1 MYRLAQEALTA
12 WKIDPDR
19 MPLLVR
25 GARQVG
31 KSFLVEDFG
40 RTHFSSMA
48 VINFEFERRYLACF
62 DTLDPHKII
71 SHLGLMLGQPI
82 VPGETLLFLDEI
94 QECPKAILALR
105 YFKEKMPN
113 LHVIGAGSLLEF
125 TLNQAEF
132 RMPVGRVQSLYIKPL
147 SFYEFLLAQ
156 NQKALL
162 DYLSKIDLRHSV
174 EPSIHS
180 LLLEKC
186 REYFVVGGM
195 PAVVKHY
202 VQHKNGMQAQILQGT
217 LLEYYQ
223 HDFGN
228 YQAKVK
234 LAYLRALFDKAPSL
248 VSQHFK
254 YRDIDAD
261 GLARD
266 IKPAVQCL
274 KDAGLVYAV
283 QATSASGLPFS
294 ATVNERKFKLL
305 FLDIGL
311 VSHASHLNVEAL
323 LKESLLL
330 INRGALAEQF
340 VGQELLAYGRHYEAQ
355 HLYYW
360 DREKPGSLAEVDY
373 VVNVG
378 SRIVPIEVKA
388 GTTGRLKS
396 LHLFM
401 KEKSVPFGVKV
412 SQEPLSYSGGVLSV
426 PLYLMHEFER
436 LVRELAG

>member
-1 MYRLAQEALTA
+1 MYRLAQEALKS
-12 WKIDPDR
+12 WKNDPGR
-19 MPLLVR
+19 KPLLVR

-31 KSFLVEDFG
+31 KSFLVEQFG
-40 RTHFSSMA
+40 RAHFSSMA
-48 VINFEFERRYLACF
+48 VVNFEFDRRTLACF
-62 DTLDPHKII
+62 ETLDPEKII
-71 SHLGLMLGQPI
+71 SHLSLMLGQPI
-82 VPGETLLFLDEI
+82 IPGETLLFLDEI

-105 YFKEKMPN
+105 YFKEKMPQ

-147 SFYEFLLAQ
+147 SFHEFLLAQ
-156 NQKALL
+156 NQEGLL
-162 DYLSKIDLRHSV
+162 DYLSNVDLQHPV
-174 EPSIHS
+174 EPAIHG

-186 REYFVVGGM
+186 RDYFVVGGM
-195 PAVVKHY
+195 PEVVKNY
-202 VQHKNGMQAQILQGT
+202 VQHKNGMQAQVLQGT

-234 LAYLRALFDKAPSL
+234 LPYVKTLFDKLPAL

-254 YRDIDAD
+254 YRDVDAD

-266 IKPAVQCL
+266 IKPALQCL
-274 KDAGLVYAV
+274 KDAGLVYVV

-294 ATVNERKFKLL
+294 STVNERKFKVL

-311 VSHASHLNVEAL
+311 VSHASHLSFEAIL
-323 LKESLLL
+323 AQSLML

-360 DREKPGSLAEVDY
+360 DREKLGSVAEVDY

-378 SRIVPIEVKA
+378 SRIVPVEVKA

-401 KEKSVPFGVKV
+401 KEKGVSLGVKV
-412 SQEPLSYSGGVLSV
+412 SQDPLSYTGGVLSL
-426 PLYLMHEFER
+426 PFYLLHEFER
-436 LVRELAG
+436 LVNGMD